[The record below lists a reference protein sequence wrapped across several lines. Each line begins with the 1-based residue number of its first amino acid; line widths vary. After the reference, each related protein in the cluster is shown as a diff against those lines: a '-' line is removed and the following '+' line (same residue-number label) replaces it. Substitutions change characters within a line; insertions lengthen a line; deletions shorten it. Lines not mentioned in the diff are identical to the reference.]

1 MNAQE
6 LRSKSQDELHQ
17 ELNAIYRQQFN
28 LRMQKGMGEASKT
41 HLFKSLRR
49 SIARI
54 KTVLKEA
61 EGVK

>member
-6 LRSKSQDELHQ
+6 LRRKSQDELHQ